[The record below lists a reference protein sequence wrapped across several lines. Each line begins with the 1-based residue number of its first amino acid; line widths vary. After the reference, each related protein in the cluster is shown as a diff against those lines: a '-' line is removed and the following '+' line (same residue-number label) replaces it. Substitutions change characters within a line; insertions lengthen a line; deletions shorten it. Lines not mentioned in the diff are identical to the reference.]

1 MAGYGWSNSDTLT
14 KSPWPS
20 SSLSSWMTWIYSTPT
35 SQRSGHSLNEKENM
49 ITISPELPDW
59 NTLPWNYPQLIL
71 SFDRFLDDSIPAH
84 MWSNHT
90 TQHSTK
96 QDKTQSLHHSKNW
109 ITNTIIKPPAVV
121 VSVLPK
127 ERCRCISLSSSR
139 PPWYT
144 SGDRNVIRTQL
155 NKQYKRLSIR
165 VTQCSQCSVQKM
177 PNQFTFQELVRAQEK
192 WKSEWVNEWKSEEW
206 LILQWSVSPRKQSS
220 VLFLEGNPILR
231 QRTTASTPTPR
242 EPVMNHRKKMPLPAT
257 CVYVSLRLNSA

>member
-1 MAGYGWSNSDTLT
+1 VAGYGWSNSDTLT

-96 QDKTQSLHHSKNW
+96 QDKTRQDK
-109 ITNTIIKPPAVV
+109 TRQDKTRQDKTRQNTIVTSFKKLDYEYNHYDSCSWCKCLTQGAV
-121 VSVLPK
+121 
-127 ERCRCISLSSSR
+127 
-139 PPWYT
+139 
-144 SGDRNVIRTQL
+144 
-155 NKQYKRLSIR
+155 
-165 VTQCSQCSVQKM
+165 
-177 PNQFTFQELVRAQEK
+177 
-192 WKSEWVNEWKSEEW
+192 
-206 LILQWSVSPRKQSS
+206 
-220 VLFLEGNPILR
+220 
-231 QRTTASTPTPR
+231 
-242 EPVMNHRKKMPLPAT
+242 
-257 CVYVSLRLNSA
+257 